1 MELFY
6 YIFVSSFGVLFSLEK
21 SPIKNSAVFF
31 AIWFLV
37 YLVLVIIVRNKFD
50 ADINTYANSMSYLSI
65 SLYYL
70 KEPVVWFGQR
80 YVFGLT
86 QDAFTVFVIYD
97 VIFGVLLYKAL
108 RNLNVPQY
116 VFFST
121 LVFFPFVLGMQNVY
135 RQWIASILF
144 LYSFSLIWNERNSFR
159 AYSFFAFSFL
169 AHNIAAVFFPLLL
182 VRKRKA
188 FGKLIWPLSF
198 VVSFIGIYLGSS
210 SKSSANTG
218 ADLSTA
224 YLILLFFFICLVLLL
239 DKGVIRIIRNFEY
252 RLLLSLF
259 VLSLSATLLLSSTG
273 GERVSMFSLMI
284 AYPILANLFEE
295 RFRQKVLIRVSFTVM
310 GFTPMFLFSISK
322 FIVE

>member
-6 YIFVSSFGVLFSLEK
+6 YLLVVLFGILFSLKK
-21 SPIKNSAVFF
+21 SLIKNSTVFF
-31 AIWFLV
+31 VVWFLV
-37 YLVLVIIVRNKFD
+37 YFALVIIVRNKFD
-50 ADINTYANSMSYLSI
+50 VDINTYANLMSSSSLSI
-65 SLYYL
+65 YYL
-70 KEPVVWFGQR
+70 KEPVVWLGQR

-97 VIFGVLLYKAL
+97 VILGVLLYKAL
-108 RNLNVPQY
+108 INFNVPQY
-116 VFFST
+116 VFFSI

-135 RQWIASILF
+135 RQWVASILF
-144 LYSFSLIWNERNSFR
+144 LYSFSFIWNERVYFK
-159 AYSFFAFSFL
+159 AYSFFALSFL
-169 AHNIAAVFFPLLL
+169 AHNVAAVFLPLLL

-188 FGKLIWPLSF
+188 FGKLFWLLSF
-198 VVSFIGIYLGSS
+198 VVPFIGIYLGAATKSS
-210 SKSSANTG
+210 SDTG
-218 ADLSTA
+218 FDLSAA

-239 DKGVIRIIRNFEY
+239 DKGVFRIIRNFEY

-259 VLSLSATLLLSSTG
+259 VLSTSATLLLSSTG

-295 RFRQKVLIRVSFTVM
+295 RFRQKVLIRMSFTVM
-310 GFTPMFLFSISK
+310 GFAPMFFISVSK